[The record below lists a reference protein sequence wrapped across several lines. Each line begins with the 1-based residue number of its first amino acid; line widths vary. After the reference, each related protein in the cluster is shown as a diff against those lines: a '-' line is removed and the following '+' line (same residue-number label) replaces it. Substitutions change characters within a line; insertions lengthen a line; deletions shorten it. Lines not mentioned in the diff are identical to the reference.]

1 VSSKVLKRKMSTRR
15 LESLIN
21 VTLMAAVVLT
31 LGLLILWSYKGW
43 EEKSGRYYRYGKTGS
58 HHIANITVN
67 LGGIPKQ
74 EHCRTCHPE
83 GRAAVRINSFLPGR
97 NHPNIAP
104 HSKNDLGCTA
114 CHLGEGMA
122 ADLKISHGRT
132 GNEARKVLGG
142 EDLQASCYQCHELKP
157 LRGADKAWQGAQ
169 LFFETA
175 CDTCHTS
182 GVGRGGNYGPDLS
195 GAGSFLGLVQ
205 IRTAIEN
212 PKAILESSIMPKFS
226 LSPEEVKALS
236 YFLKS
241 RVKEPYYETPMTRLF
256 KEREQERLEKKSL
269 PKPVPAGKEL
279 LKEKRCLACHK
290 FGESEGQIG
299 PDLSFMAFM
308 RQENYIR
315 NFLHSP
321 GIEIPGAI
329 MPRIPMDQREENGL
343 LFVLQ
348 QKGKSPFHGRT
359 PRNAY
364 MMLCQRCHAAQ
375 GDGFGII
382 EPNLANFPRAFRNN
396 AMFFKSIPDARII
409 GSITKGIPGTSMPPY
424 GALLGQETINPLVDL
439 LFQVFIRTE
448 RMVKVINTPPPSPK
462 TLPSSEDNLST
473 FRKKC
478 SLCHGFQGKGKGPD
492 HLKYLPRPRDLT
504 NYPYF
509 RSLTD
514 ERIAIAI
521 TYGIPGTDM
530 RPFSENLQ
538 PGSIWSL
545 VSLVR
550 KFSSE
555 RGVDED
561 RR

>member
-1 VSSKVLKRKMSTRR
+1 MVA
-15 LESLIN
+15 I
-21 VTLMAAVVLT
+21 VLT

-43 EEKSGRYYRYGKTGS
+43 EEQSGRYYRYGKMGS

-67 LGGIPKQ
+67 LGGSSKQ

-83 GRAAVRINSFLPGR
+83 GRAAVRIDSSLPGR
-97 NHPNIAP
+97 SHPNIAP
-104 HSKNDLGCTA
+104 HSMVDLGCTA

-132 GNEARKVLGG
+132 GNEARKVLAG
-142 EDLQASCYQCHELKP
+142 ENIQSSCYQCHELKP
-157 LRGADKAWQGAQ
+157 LRGADKAWQGAR
-169 LFFETA
+169 LFSETA

-182 GVGRGGNYGPDLS
+182 GVGGGGSYGPDLS

-212 PKAILESSIMPKFS
+212 PKAILENSIMPKFG

-256 KEREQERLEKKSL
+256 KEREQERLEKKNQL
-269 PKPVPAGKEL
+269 KPVLVGKEL
-279 LKEKRCLACHK
+279 LKEKKCLACHK

-308 RQENYIR
+308 RPKAYIR

-329 MPRIPMDQREENGL
+329 MPRIPMNQREEDGL

-348 QKGKSPFHGRT
+348 QKEKNPFHKGT

-364 MMLCQRCHAAQ
+364 MMLCQRCHAAK
-375 GDGFGII
+375 GDGFGLI
-382 EPNLANFPRAFRNN
+382 EPNLATFPRAFRNN
-396 AMFFKSIPDARII
+396 AMFFKSIPDAQIM
-409 GSITKGIPGTSMPPY
+409 GSITRGIPGTSMPPY
-424 GALLGQETINPLVDL
+424 GELLGQETINSVVDL
-439 LFQVFIRTE
+439 LFQVFIRAE
-448 RMVKVINTPPPSPK
+448 RMIKVMNTPPPRLK
-462 TLPSSEDNLST
+462 TLPLSEENLST

-492 HLKYLPRPRDLT
+492 YLKYLPRPRDLT
-504 NYPYF
+504 NHPYF

-530 RPFSENLQ
+530 RPFFDNLR
-538 PGSIWSL
+538 PESVWGL

-555 RGVDED
+555 RGADDET
-561 RR
+561 R